1 MYKIF
6 LFILFLFTSV
16 LSKELSFDETLHLLL
31 TNNKELKAKKLDI
44 TKANAI
50 LDEIS
55 ANNYGALNFK
65 ETYIKTNHAGYVFS
79 SKLSTRKATFADFG
93 LASYSDYASL
103 NVAPSDLNYPKSVE
117 NYETKLTY
125 DIPLFT
131 GFEISNAKDIAQ
143 LQIQA
148 QKKKYEYDEKL
159 LSLELLK
166 AYNACVASKE
176 YYKAVEKA
184 KKATS
189 SFVNF
194 ANEMYNEGLVTK
206 IDLNQAQVHD
216 LNTNAKLK
224 EAKNRVL
231 LSHSYL
237 SFLIDVE
244 VDDVKDFEDVT
255 LTSLDLKLMQ
265 EDAIN
270 KREDFKYID
279 LNTKSLKKDIQIK
292 QSDYFPKIGAHIEY
306 GYSNDELKNLNSEQ
320 DFYLASIGLNMKIFD
335 LTREAKIEQSRIE
348 YSKLMLQ
355 KEQFKEAIK
364 LEVKE
369 NYLNYLSNEE
379 ILNEKIKA
387 QILAEDVLLKSEEMY
402 KNNLIK
408 MTDLLAQ
415 QAIAQQARAEV
426 IMSKFNLTFTKAKL
440 KLSIGKS
447 LKE

>member
-1 MYKIF
+1 MYKFF
-6 LFILFLFTSV
+6 LLFLLTFTLSF
-16 LSKELSFDETLHLLL
+16 SKELSFDDALKSLLE
-31 TNNKELKAKKLDI
+31 NNKELKAKKLDI
-44 TKANAI
+44 NKAHTI

-65 ETYIKTNHAGYVFS
+65 ETYIKTNHAAYAFS
-79 SKLSTRKATFADFG
+79 SKLSNRNVLPNDFAI
-93 LASYSDYASL
+93 SEV
-103 NVAPSDLNYPKSVE
+103 NNPNSVQ
-117 NYETKLTY
+117 NFETKLTY

-131 GFEISNAKDIAQ
+131 GFELSNSKDIAS

-159 LSLELLK
+159 LTLELLK

-176 YYKAVEKA
+176 YLKAIKKA
-184 KKATS
+184 KEATS

-194 ANEMYNEGLVTK
+194 ANEMYKEGLVTK

-216 LNTNAKLK
+216 LDINAKLK

-237 SFLIDVE
+237 SFLIDKE
-244 VDDVKDFEDVT
+244 VTSVKSFEDV
-255 LTSLDLKLMQ
+255 SLSTIDLKQMQ
-265 EDAIN
+265 EEAIN
-270 KREDFKYID
+270 SREDFKYVD
-279 LNTKSLKKDIQIK
+279 LNSKSLQKNIKIK
-292 QSDYFPKIGAHIEY
+292 QSEYYPKIAAHLEY
-306 GYSNDELKNLNSEQ
+306 GYSSEELKDLNNDQ
-320 DFYLASIGLNMKIFD
+320 DFYLASIGLNIKIFD
-335 LTREAKIEQSRIE
+335 LTREAKIEQSRID
-348 YSKLMLQ
+348 YNKLMLQ
-355 KEQFKEAIK
+355 KEQFKDGIK

-369 NYLNYLSNEE
+369 NYLNYLSNKE
-379 ILNEKIKA
+379 ILIEKIKA
-387 QILAEDVLLKSEEMY
+387 QNLAEEVLVKFEEMY

-415 QAIAQQARAEV
+415 EAILQRSRAEV